1 MRIAPEPSL
10 RAVRL
15 ARMAAE
21 EIIAIE
27 FVADVQDVEAS
38 TLHAFT
44 EYTKSQ
50 SDRLAANRSKSKRL
64 ERIIYLVLSCIS
76 VVYLVAVV
84 WGGREPSFVIICL
97 APIGPILFGLT
108 FLNVAPKKM
117 DEALKREAH
126 RAARAPGA
134 RCAYGRYK
142 VSVEQA
148 GFRYVGEQLECLHRW
163 PMVIK
168 VGTDDSALYVEF
180 VNYGT
185 FRIPFRA
192 FPDDASRQR
201 FVDAINSRISTLGF
215 DMSTRILAYAKE
227 KNARCPGC
235 SYPLAD
241 LVSLRCPE
249 CGRAPTLN
257 EFPEAAHMMAQAS
270 PRT

>member
-1 MRIAPEPSL
+1 MPE
-10 RAVRL
+10 
-15 ARMAAE
+15 E
-21 EIIAIE
+21 EIITIE

-50 SDRLAANRSKSKRL
+50 SDRLAANRSKSKRV
-64 ERIIYLVLSCIS
+64 ERIIYLFLSCIS
-76 VVYLVAVV
+76 IVYWGAVA
-84 WGGREPSFVIICL
+84 WSGKEPSFIMICFT
-97 APIGPILFGLT
+97 PIGPILFGLT
-108 FLNVAPKKM
+108 FLNFAPQKM
-117 DEALKREAH
+117 NEALKREAH

-142 VSVEQA
+142 VTVEQS

-168 VGTDDSALYVEF
+168 VATDDSALYVEF
-180 VNYGT
+180 VNFGI

-227 KNARCPGC
+227 KNSRCPGC

-257 EFPEAAHMMAQAS
+257 EFPDAAHMMAQAS